1 MKIRESI
8 ESILIQS
15 FGTIIYKFSI
25 NDYIWNILEI
35 TKNIMSNKILVTG
48 GAGFI
53 GSHIVDQ
60 LIHDGHE
67 VRILDNLEKQVH
79 KSKPEY
85 INTQADFVKGDIRK
99 YSDLHAGLEDI
110 EIIFHEAAMVGVGQS
125 MYQVNKYVDVNTL
138 GTAKLLDYL
147 IKKENSVKKLVI
159 ASSMSIYGEGAY
171 HCEDHNAVFPSLRQ
185 ENQLKNKDWDVLCPI
200 CKKNVDPIS
209 TPETKPLQPTSI
221 YAISKK
227 DQEEMALAIGR
238 AYGIPTTA
246 LRYFN
251 TYGPRQSLS
260 NPYTGVCAIFSSR
273 ILNDHSPVVF
283 EDGLQTRDFIS
294 VHDIVQANILAM
306 EQSNANYQVFNVGS
320 GSPVTITNISKTLA
334 TLYKKSIQPEITE
347 KYRAGDIRHCFADI
361 SKISKTLGFKPRIKF
376 EKGMMEL
383 VQWGLGQ
390 STTDKFTHAYEELL
404 KRGLVER

>member
-1 MKIRESI
+1 
-8 ESILIQS
+8 
-15 FGTIIYKFSI
+15 
-25 NDYIWNILEI
+25 
-35 TKNIMSNKILVTG
+35 MSNKILVTG

-67 VRILDNLEKQVH
+67 VRIFDNLEKQVH
-79 KSKPEY
+79 KTKPEY
-85 INTQADFVKGDIRK
+85 INSKADYVKGDIRK
-99 YSDLHAGLEDI
+99 YSDLQAGLEDI

-125 MYQVNKYVDVNTL
+125 MYKIKKYVDVNTF
-138 GTAKLLDYL
+138 GTAKLLDFL
-147 IKKENSVKKLVI
+147 INKENSVKKLVI

-171 HCEDHNAVFPSLRQ
+171 QCEDHNAVFPSVRP
-185 ENQLKNKDWDVLCPI
+185 EVQLKNKTWEVLCPI
-200 CKKNVDPIS
+200 CNKKVEPRPTTES
-209 TPETKPLQPTSI
+209 KPLQPTSI

-227 DQEEMALAIGR
+227 DQEEMSLAIGR
-238 AYGIPTTA
+238 AYGLATVA

-320 GSPVTITNISKTLA
+320 GVPVSITNIAKTLS
-334 TLYKKSIQPEITE
+334 TLYKKSIKPEITE

-376 EKGMMEL
+376 EKGMMDL
-383 VQWGLGQ
+383 VRWGLGQ
-390 STTDKFTHAYEELL
+390 SATDEFTQAYEELL